1 MNEKM
6 YKTKVKFIS
15 TMSLDPKNLED
26 SINDFITA
34 EMINVNVTIITE
46 KKVMITYLEKKDS
59 QESRW

>member
-6 YKTKVKFIS
+6 YKTKVKLIS
-15 TMSLDPKNLED
+15 TMSLDPQNLED

-34 EMINVNVTIITE
+34 DMVNVNVTIITE

-59 QESRW
+59 K

>member
-59 QESRW
+59 QESR